1 MRWSAAR
8 GMILNS
14 IISMMGKVVALGP
27 ITSAFS
33 AVVTS
38 RGGSLTSTEEAYLR
52 TFEASVGSDLGKM
65 DRLWIH
71 GLSDSIA
78 ARTSFV
84 NPNST
89 MITAVNSP
97 TFTANIGF
105 TGNGSTSYLNTNFN
119 PATHGVNYTLNNASI
134 FYYERATILGT
145 YCGIGEQ
152 QSYLFPNLAG
162 SVYFTI
168 NNGASNNTFTVA
180 NSKGFIFA
188 DRSSNTVTTCYKNG
202 SFQSTLSNTATNF
215 ATNNFYL
222 LALLQGGAALYPSPG
237 NVALSG
243 IGGTG
248 INQSNFYNA
257 VQALGTSIGWAV

>member
-1 MRWSAAR
+1 MLRVLLIRYYS
-8 GMILNS
+8 
-14 IISMMGKVVALGP
+14 P
-27 ITSAFS
+27 ITFGSITLAYS
-33 AVVTS
+33 NTVYS
-38 RGGSLTSTEEAYLR
+38 RGGSLTANEVNYLN
-52 TFEASVGSDLGKM
+52 TFEASVGSDLAKM

-71 GLSDSIA
+71 GLSNEIA
-78 ARTSFV
+78 AKTSFV
-84 NPNST
+84 NPTST

-105 TGNGSTSYLNTNFN
+105 TGNGATSYLNTNFN

-152 QSYLFPNLAG
+152 QSYLFPNLSG
-162 SVYFTI
+162 SAYFTI
-168 NNGASNNTFTVA
+168 NNGASNNTFIVA

-188 DRSSNTVTTCYKNG
+188 DRSSNNLTTCYKNG
-202 SFQSTLSNTATNF
+202 VFKSTLNNTATNF